1 MKQTLRIYGCLIGLL
16 LATVSLRAQ
25 TDGPNRSRLEL
36 GRKTTTPSVPTSS
49 RVIHSRNFPFLKHPA
64 AASLDRDV
72 AVSKNSAINAYY
84 RSLLI
89 TPPPQKPTGT
99 ARSVQAESTATTSAP
114 ASEIRPVISEQSIKS
129 EDMMFVND
137 QISVSNIYPN
147 PANDIAEIDYQLS
160 AGIGEAKLILLNVLG
175 APVADYVLDRTD
187 RKLRIITR
195 DMNSGVYF
203 YQLSVDG
210 KKVATKK
217 LLVRHH

>member
-1 MKQTLRIYGCLIGLL
+1 MKQTLRIYGCLLGLL

-36 GRKTTTPSVPTSS
+36 GRKTTAPSTPTSS

-64 AASLDRDV
+64 AASLDREV
-72 AVSKNSAINAYY
+72 ALSKNSAINAYY

-89 TPPPQKPTGT
+89 APTPQKSAANART
-99 ARSVQAESTATTSAP
+99 AQAESTATAAAP
-114 ASEIRPVISEQSIKS
+114 TSEIRPVISEQAAKTD
-129 EDMMFVND
+129 ELMFAND
-137 QISVSNIYPN
+137 HITVSNIYPN
-147 PANDIAEIDYQLS
+147 PANDIAEIDYQIS
-160 AGIGEAKLILLNVLG
+160 SGVNEAKLILLNVLG
-175 APVADYVLDRTD
+175 APVADYVLDRND
-187 RKLRIITR
+187 RKIRIITR
-195 DMNSGVYF
+195 DMTTGVYF